1 MRDRQGLGYKLSPF
15 RTNKYTAGYQ
25 NLVDSYGVNTYR
37 EVNPAVFTIATFP
50 FLFAVMFGDA
60 GHGTI
65 LLTAALVMIYKE
77 KVLEKKVEDSEI
89 FKIFFGGRY
98 IILMMGC
105 FSIYTGLIY
114 NDIFAKSFNIFGSHF
129 SVYQNFTASTSAPL
143 KMAEEF
149 MLDPKDKK
157 AYSGTPY
164 PMGVDPVWLPATNSI
179 QYLNGYKMKISLIF
193 GVIHMTFGVL
203 VRY

>member
-1 MRDRQGLGYKLSPF
+1 MLF
-15 RTNKYTAGYQ
+15 RTNKYTSGFQSLIDA
-25 NLVDSYGVNTYR
+25 YGVNTYR
-37 EVNPAVFTIATFP
+37 EANPGVFTIATFP

-65 LLTAALVMIYKE
+65 LLLTASYLIYKE
-77 KVLEKKVEDSEI
+77 RVLEKKVEDSEI

-98 IILMMGC
+98 IIFMMGC

-129 SVYQNFTASTSAPL
+129 HVHQNFTATNSTPL
-143 KMAEEF
+143 KLGDSM
-149 MLDPKDKK
+149 MLDPKDNKT
-157 AYSGTPY
+157 YSGTPY
-164 PMGVDPVWLPATNSI
+164 PMGIDPVWLPASNSI

-193 GVIHMTFGVL
+193 PLKVGTLMLI
-203 VRY
+203 

>member
-1 MRDRQGLGYKLSPF
+1 M
-15 RTNKYTAGYQ
+15 
-25 NLVDSYGVNTYR
+25 DSYGVNTYR

-65 LLTAALVMIYKE
+65 LLITALFLIYKE
-77 KVLEKKVEDSEI
+77 KTLEKKVEDSEI

-98 IILMMGC
+98 IIFMMGC
-105 FSIYTGLIY
+105 CSIYTGLIY

-129 SVYQNFTASTSAPL
+129 SVNQSFSASNSTPL
-143 KMAEEF
+143 VLTKEF
-149 MLDPKDKK
+149 MLDPKDPRS
-157 AYSGTPY
+157 YSGTPY
-164 PMGVDPVWLPATNSI
+164 PMGVDPVWLSASNSI

-193 GVIHMTFGVL
+193 GVIHMTFGVMI
-203 VRY
+203 R

>member
-1 MRDRQGLGYKLSPF
+1 MPP

-25 NLVDSYGVNTYR
+25 NLVDAYGINTYR
-37 EVNPAVFTIATFP
+37 EINPSVFTIATFP

-65 LLTAALVMIYKE
+65 LVTAALAMILRE
-77 KVLEKKVEDSEI
+77 KTLEKKVEDSEI

-105 FSIYTGLIY
+105 CSIYTGLIY

-129 SVYQNFTASTSAPL
+129 HVHQKFTASNSTPL
-143 KMAEEF
+143 ILTDEF
-149 MLDPKDKK
+149 MLDPKDPKS
-157 AYSGTPY
+157 YSGTPY
-164 PMGVDPVWLPATNSI
+164 PMGVDPVWLSASNSI

-193 GVIHMTFGVL
+193 GVIHMTFGLILRHGNISQVKI
-203 VRY
+203 

>member
-1 MRDRQGLGYKLSPF
+1 M
-15 RTNKYTAGYQ
+15 
-25 NLVDSYGVNTYR
+25 NTYR
-37 EVNPAVFTIATFP
+37 EANPGVFTIATFP

-65 LLTAALVMIYKE
+65 LLLAASYMIYKE
-77 KVLEKKVEDSEI
+77 RILEKKVEDSEI

-98 IILMMGC
+98 IIFMMGC

-129 SVYQNFTASTSAPL
+129 HVHQNFTATNSTPL
-143 KMAEEF
+143 KLTDSV
-149 MLDPKDKK
+149 MLDPKDNKT
-157 AYSGTPY
+157 YSGTPY
-164 PMGVDPVWLPATNSI
+164 PMGIDPVWLEASNSI

-193 GVIHMTFGVL
+193 GVIHMTFGVM
-203 VRY
+203 VR